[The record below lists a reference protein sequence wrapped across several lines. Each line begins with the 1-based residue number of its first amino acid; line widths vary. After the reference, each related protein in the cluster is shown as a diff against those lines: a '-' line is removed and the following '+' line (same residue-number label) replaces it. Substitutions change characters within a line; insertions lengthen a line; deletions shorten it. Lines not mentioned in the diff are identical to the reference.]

1 MEELFGQDAY
11 YGLLGAARIGCAMGG
26 AQWLI
31 ESLQPKPDASEEEIE
46 RLEQHIRS
54 LVVAAEAVGEAEAST
69 TPRDGRY
76 FTGFELHHFTQP
88 TACDCATESNEYC
101 AELSFGF
108 R

>member
-1 MEELFGQDAY
+1 MSCGRVVWAGRFLWSQ
-11 YGLLGAARIGCAMGG
+11 GAARLDCVMGG

-31 ESLQPKPDASEEEIE
+31 ESLQPKPAAEEKVK
-46 RLEQHIRS
+46 RLDEHIRS
-54 LVVAAEAVGEAEAST
+54 LAVAAEAVGEAEAST

-88 TACDCATESNEYC
+88 TACDCATESNEY
-101 AELSFGF
+101 L